1 MVDPITTRRWIFRG
15 LFVAACLLIIFVLLL
30 PLDLSAGQL
39 PGPDILIC
47 LTYAWVLRRP
57 NYVPVLL
64 IAAVFLVTDLLFM
77 RPPGL
82 LAGLVVMGSEFLRAR
97 ESTSRELTFLLEWA
111 MVGGVLIAV
120 TLANRLFLLI
130 VMVEQP
136 ALGLVLLQFLTT
148 LLAYPVIVIIS
159 RYGLGLRKIAPG
171 EVDSLGHRL

>member
-15 LFVAACLLIIFVLLL
+15 LFVAASLLIIFVLLL